1 MAEDQQEEQE
11 LTDDEITELEDS
23 LDDIGDEGEPA
34 KATGLKGILSNKK
47 LLMIFGGGHNFNPC
61 YWSRDLYE

>member
-11 LTDDEITELEDS
+11 LTDDEIADLEDS

-34 KATGLKGILSNKK
+34 KAGGLKGILSNKK
-47 LLMIFGGGHNFNPC
+47 LLMIIAK
-61 YWSRDLYE
+61 